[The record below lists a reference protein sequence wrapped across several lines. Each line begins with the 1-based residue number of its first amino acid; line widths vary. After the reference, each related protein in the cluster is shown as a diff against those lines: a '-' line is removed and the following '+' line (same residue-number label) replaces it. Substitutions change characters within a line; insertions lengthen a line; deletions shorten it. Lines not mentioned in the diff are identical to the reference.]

1 MEGLSIKKEN
11 IIKEIRNLFN
21 LKKVQNY
28 TALKDIRNVFRQKEE
43 TEAIKDRIRGDIK
56 NLSEQK
62 KEELNYY
69 KPVRISN
76 FWSSNY
82 IAYGS
87 NRNRNKTLSVEDYV
101 NKIRPYLKDII
112 NNLKKSDMWKISI
125 NNSKLL

>member
-1 MEGLSIKKEN
+1 MEGLSLKKEN
-11 IIKEIRNLFN
+11 IIKEIGNLFK

-56 NLSEQK
+56 NLFEQK

-112 NNLKKSDMWKISI
+112 NNLKKSDM
-125 NNSKLL
+125 

>member
-28 TALKDIRNVFRQKEE
+28 TALKDIRNVFRRKKE

-56 NLSEQK
+56 NLFEQK

-87 NRNRNKTLSVEDYV
+87 NRNRNKTLSVEEYL

-112 NNLKKSDMWKISI
+112 NNPKKSDMWKISI